1 MYLQLTTQE
10 LMENG
15 LIGVNAVHLV
25 MMKATLIVTSQK
37 LNPNVDALENA
48 QVDNISLVTILEIA
62 LKWLIVMIANT
73 ADSMADQLSMIAETT
88 NAIFKR
94 GHPYFVRLFIFCPF
108 CHFFNFCPFDPFVHF
123 LSSLS
128 ICSIFF
134 NIVQKYMIKFGISKK
149 KSAFKKNKQVYD
161 QNDLLSLG

>member
-1 MYLQLTTQE
+1 M
-10 LMENG
+10 
-15 LIGVNAVHLV
+15 
-25 MMKATLIVTSQK
+25 
-37 LNPNVDALENA
+37 
-48 QVDNISLVTILEIA
+48 TILEIA

-108 CHFFNFCPFDPFVHF
+108 CHFFNFCPFDPFFHF

-134 NIVQKYMIKFGISKK
+134 NIVQKLIHDQVWYIQKTKVLLKRISRYMTRMIYCHLVKFRTCMCFRVCVLTTTTPIFDS
-149 KSAFKKNKQVYD
+149 D
-161 QNDLLSLG
+161 